1 MSRQLDPIGT
11 RSGNPSSG
19 LVRAAASSLEKRRL
33 GAAAF
38 DAIVTLASKMS
49 HTHPGSNPNLYGV
62 RVTRGVRY
70 GDPSVPEHTLDIY
83 MPDAPPPGPMPV
95 VLYVH
100 GGGFRLLSKETHWMM
115 AVAFARRGYLVL
127 NIDYRLAPEN
137 PFPAALQDVNRAWL
151 WLLDHAER
159 LGGDLGRIVVAG
171 ESAGA
176 NLVASLAI
184 ETSYRRS
191 EPWAREVFDRGVQP
205 SAVMAS
211 CGIFQVSGVERLLE
225 QVPVP
230 RIVEDWLL
238 EMRDGYLGGPF
249 RETSSDIAL
258 ADPLTILER
267 GERPDRPL
275 PPFFLPVGGADVLV
289 DDTLRLARA
298 LDALGVPQAHEIYD
312 GEPHAFHML
321 TWRAASKRLWKDTFH
336 FLAKHLPRTG
346 QGAASVSPLAPLRKR
361 SWIEQ
366 RIISAMAA

>member
-1 MSRQLDPIGT
+1 MSRQLDRLDTPSRKT
-11 RSGNPSSG
+11 SSG
-19 LVRAAASSLEKRRL
+19 LVRAAVSSPEKRRL

-49 HTHPGSNPNLYGV
+49 HKHPGSDPALYGV
-62 RVTRGVRY
+62 RVMRDVRY

-127 NIDYRLAPEN
+127 NIDYRLAPEH

-176 NLVASLAI
+176 NLVTSLAI
-184 ETSYRRS
+184 ETSYLRP

-205 SAVMAS
+205 SAVMAA
-211 CGIFQVSGVERLLE
+211 CGIYQVSGVERLMD

-230 RIVEDWLL
+230 RLVGDWLL
-238 EMRDGYLGGPF
+238 EMRDGYLGGTYH
-249 RETSSDIAL
+249 ETTSDIEL

-267 GERPDRPL
+267 GQRPVRPL

-336 FLAKHLPRTG
+336 FLATHLPQTRR
-346 QGAASVSPLAPLRKR
+346 GAASVAPLAPRRKR
-361 SWIEQ
+361 SWLEQ